1 MSVAVVEDNFLL
13 VVEGPSSVPQND
25 GRAIGAGV
33 TGREGRSVSLGKSVS
48 LKPRD
53 FRGEAGWGDD
63 MFSGEEMLPAVG
75 VDFTRRCF
83 CRPST

>member
-33 TGREGRSVSLGKSVS
+33 TGREGAFGLAGEVGELETSRLSGRGWLG
-48 LKPRD
+48 
-53 FRGEAGWGDD
+53 G
-63 MFSGEEMLPAVG
+63 
-75 VDFTRRCF
+75 
-83 CRPST
+83 